1 MRMLSRQVAS
11 HRFSSKFASYAFA
24 IAASLACLIVRLGAE
39 PALAGRPAYA
49 IFALGVVIT
58 AAMAGLGPAV
68 LASGLSVLF
77 VLLIT
82 PEHRF
87 DNQDAAEVLLF
98 LLTCA
103 GILWLGRVVNA
114 ARKTSADAFAKLESN
129 AAELERKAAELS
141 EREAHLESILA
152 TVPDAMIVIDDV
164 GAVVSFSRTAE
175 RLFGYAESE
184 IVGQNVKLLMP
195 SPYRAEHDSYLAR
208 YKATGERRIIGS
220 GRVVVGQRKDGAT
233 FPMELSVGEMQA
245 NGHRHFTGFVRDLT
259 ERQATEKRVQELQA
273 ELLHFSRVTALGQ
286 MGSTLAHEIN
296 QPLSAISNYLRGA
309 RRILEGHP
317 HPASVRDAL
326 EKAADQ
332 ALRAGE
338 VVRRMRDFVQ
348 NREPERKPENLSTL
362 IEEASA
368 LALIGAKERGIVLQF
383 RLMAGSEKVFVDRV
397 QIQQVLLNLIRNAI
411 DSMETAGGDKVLTI
425 SVTPSP
431 QGELVVKVTDTGA
444 GIAPDVLPKLFEP
457 FVTTKVT
464 GMGVGLS
471 ICRTIIEAHGGRLW
485 AESAAGQGAS
495 FLFTLPP
502 ARQLEG
508 AHE

>member
-1 MRMLSRQVAS
+1 
-11 HRFSSKFASYAFA
+11 
-24 IAASLACLIVRLGAE
+24 
-39 PALAGRPAYA
+39 
-49 IFALGVVIT
+49 
-58 AAMAGLGPAV
+58 
-68 LASGLSVLF
+68 
-77 VLLIT
+77 
-82 PEHRF
+82 
-87 DNQDAAEVLLF
+87 
-98 LLTCA
+98 
-103 GILWLGRVVNA
+103 
-114 ARKTSADAFAKLESN
+114 
-129 AAELERKAAELS
+129 
-141 EREAHLESILA
+141 
-152 TVPDAMIVIDDV
+152 
-164 GAVVSFSRTAE
+164 
-175 RLFGYAESE
+175 
-184 IVGQNVKLLMP
+184 
-195 SPYRAEHDSYLAR
+195 
-208 YKATGERRIIGS
+208 
-220 GRVVVGQRKDGAT
+220 
-233 FPMELSVGEMQA
+233 
-245 NGHRHFTGFVRDLT
+245 
-259 ERQATEKRVQELQA
+259 
-273 ELLHFSRVTALGQ
+273 

-309 RRILEGHP
+309 RRILEAHP

-348 NREPERKPENLSTL
+348 NREPERKPENLATL

-383 RLMAGSEKVFVDRV
+383 QLMAGSEKVFVDRV

-411 DSMETAGGDKVLTI
+411 DSMESAGGDKVLTI

-431 QGELVVKVTDTGA
+431 QGELIVKVTDTGG

-485 AESAAGQGAS
+485 AESGTGQGAS